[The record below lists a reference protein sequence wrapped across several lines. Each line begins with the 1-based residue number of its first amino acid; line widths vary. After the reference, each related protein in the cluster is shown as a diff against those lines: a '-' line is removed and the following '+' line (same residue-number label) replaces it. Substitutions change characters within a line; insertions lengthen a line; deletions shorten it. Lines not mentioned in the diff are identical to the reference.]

1 MKVFFRTYGCTL
13 NRADAEMMEALAKE
27 AGHETAASEDEADV
41 VVVNTCTVK
50 LTTENRVMG
59 HLRRLRDS
67 GKRFVISGCMTV
79 DKRLGKMFNAPEV
92 GPSALR
98 MIGRAIDDAANG
110 RQGHYGMIEGKD
122 FLPKVF
128 TPPIARIAIQDGCTD
143 KCHFC
148 QSRLARPKLMSQSI
162 KSIRLSVEN
171 ALATGCMEI
180 DLSGC
185 DTGAYGIDIGKSIVD
200 LLDGLSGMDGD
211 FRIRLGMANPH
222 HIKRLLRGLLG
233 AYGKGKMFR
242 FMHTSVQTGS
252 EKVAKEMGRG
262 HTVADFGHI
271 VKEMRKSMP
280 DATIETD
287 VIVGY
292 PTETE
297 NDFRETMEMLERVR
311 PDIVNLSRF
320 TPRRG
325 TVAAGMK
332 QLPTQV
338 AKERSAKAAALLK
351 RMGLERNRESVG
363 KTVRVLVTEDK
374 KGRAENYRQVAFSG
388 KAKLGEWIEVGI
400 TGCTHTTLIGARMR
414 RKRDY
419 FWYMFMESG
428 TIVPSCS
435 MTILAVLDWN
445 FAFAM
450 SWSHPDG

>member
-27 AGHETAASEDEADV
+27 AGHGIVSSEDEADV

-50 LTTENRVMG
+50 LTTENKVIG
-59 HLRRLRDS
+59 HLRRLRES
-67 GKRFVISGCMTV
+67 GKKFVITGCMTV
-79 DKRLGKMFNAPEV
+79 DKRLEKMFSAPEV

-98 MIGRAIDDAANG
+98 MIDRAIDDAADG
-110 RQGHYGMIEGKD
+110 RQSRYGMVEGKD

-148 QSRLARPKLMSQSI
+148 QSRLARPKLISQSI
-162 KSIRLSVEN
+162 KSVRLSAEN
-171 ALATGCMEI
+171 ALAAGCMEI

-200 LLDGLSGMDGD
+200 LLDELSGMGGD

-222 HIKRLLRGLLG
+222 HIKRLLSGLLG

-262 HTVADFGHI
+262 HTVADFEYI
-271 VKEMRKSMP
+271 AKEIRKRMP
-280 DATIETD
+280 DAMIETD

-297 NDFRETMEMLERVR
+297 KDFNETMEMLGRVR
-311 PDIVNLSRF
+311 PDVVNLSRF

-338 AKERSAKAAALLK
+338 AKQRSAKAAALLK
-351 RMGLERNRESVG
+351 SIGLGKNRESIG
-363 KTVRVLVTEDK
+363 KTLRVMVTESG

-388 KAKLGEWIEVGI
+388 KAGLGEWIGVKI
-400 TGCTHTTLIGARMR
+400 TGCTHTTLIGV
-414 RKRDY
+414 K
-419 FWYMFMESG
+419 
-428 TIVPSCS
+428 TQ
-435 MTILAVLDWN
+435 
-445 FAFAM
+445 
-450 SWSHPDG
+450 